1 MRPRLA
7 ERVLGPNWK
16 VVRVYLSYSPHPP
29 EEQHREES
37 ASSKSESRRYSQPY
51 RSLIRADKPIGS
63 WLLFWPCSWSIALAA
78 SPGHL
83 PSLATL
89 ALFGAGAFVMR
100 GAGCIINDMWD
111 SDVDGKVRVH
121 AVHMCEGGT
130 RLPSTWLKIL
140 NYPMH
145 DSTRGLSDCFSMSVS
160 LCH

>member
-1 MRPRLA
+1 M
-7 ERVLGPNWK
+7 
-16 VVRVYLSYSPHPP
+16 
-29 EEQHREES
+29 
-37 ASSKSESRRYSQPY
+37 
-51 RSLIRADKPIGS
+51 
-63 WLLFWPCSWSIALAA
+63 AA

-130 RLPSTWLKIL
+130 RLPSTWLRCESCVYL
-140 NYPMH
+140 TH
-145 DSTRGLSDCFSMSVS
+145 DSAKGGGGGGGVK
-160 LCH
+160 